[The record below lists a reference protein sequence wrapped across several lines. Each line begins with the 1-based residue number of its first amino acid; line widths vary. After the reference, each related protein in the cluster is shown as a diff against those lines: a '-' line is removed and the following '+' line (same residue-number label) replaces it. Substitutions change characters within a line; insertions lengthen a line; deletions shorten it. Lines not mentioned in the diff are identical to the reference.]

1 MGGTGLNLNL
11 REQLAFYGAYHNHPI
26 NQLIHFVFVPAILWS
41 IFVWLSYIGP
51 LSTLMGL
58 GATAAAGGGGGD
70 ALAQWG
76 LGGLAARLPA
86 AAAAALQPTSPA
98 FLVAAV
104 YGCFYVALDL
114 VAGASWFLCVG
125 LPLAWSAVWFAG
137 AVPNAWQWALGVHV
151 FSWYMQIH
159 PGHAVCEKRKPA
171 LLDSLAQA
179 FALAPLFV
187 WYELLFLLGYRPT
200 LRHELQAQVDQL
212 IAAHRAKKQPLVNSA
227 EQQ

>member
-1 MGGTGLNLNL
+1 MLLGGRGVQVRGRAGAGCNLWPMPMPGSSVSAGKPGPQEHGLGNIPGGEGSVGPDSRRCRRQAGKQQAPARPAL
-11 REQLAFYGAYHNHPI
+11 RGCLVSPTPALLCMQTVAATT
-26 NQLIHFVFVPAILWS
+26 QAILWS

-114 VAGASWFLCVG
+114 VAGASW
-125 LPLAWSAVWFAG
+125 
-137 AVPNAWQWALGVHV
+137 
-151 FSWYMQIH
+151 
-159 PGHAVCEKRKPA
+159 
-171 LLDSLAQA
+171 
-179 FALAPLFV
+179 
-187 WYELLFLLGYRPT
+187 
-200 LRHELQAQVDQL
+200 
-212 IAAHRAKKQPLVNSA
+212 
-227 EQQ
+227 

>member
-41 IFVWLSYIGP
+41 ILVWLSYIGP
-51 LSTLMGL
+51 LGALL
-58 GATAAAGGGGGD
+58 GAAGGEP
-70 ALAQWG
+70 LARLG

-98 FLVAAV
+98 FLVAAL
-104 YGCFYVALDL
+104 YGGFYIALDV

-171 LLDSLAQA
+171 LLDSLVQA

-187 WYELLFLLGYRPT
+187 WYELLFLLGYRPA
-200 LRHELQAQVDQL
+200 LRRELQARVEEL
-212 IAAHRAKKQPLVNSA
+212 ITAHRAKKQPLINSA
-227 EQQ
+227 QQQ